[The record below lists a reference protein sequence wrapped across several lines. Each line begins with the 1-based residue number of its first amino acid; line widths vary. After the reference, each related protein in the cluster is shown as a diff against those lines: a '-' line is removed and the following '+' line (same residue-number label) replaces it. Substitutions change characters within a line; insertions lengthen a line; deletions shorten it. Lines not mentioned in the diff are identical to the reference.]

1 MIIFTS
7 GVAHSFYYVSILRLL
22 GADATIKS
30 PDNLNPAPLAREG
43 RLSVGGEGSPEAKYN
58 VPFLSHLSVEVSV
71 QCGVT
76 A

>member
-7 GVAHSFYYVSILRLL
+7 GVAHSFYYVSISRVL

-43 RLSVGGEGSPEAKYN
+43 EAQWGGEGSPEAKHN

-71 QCGVT
+71 QSGVT